1 MADTEIYI
9 GPRDASF
16 RNLISSV
23 LMMSNIYPEYLS
35 FLLSDRAMQV
45 YDTVFTSKTVNPN
58 QCYELY
64 ELLGD
69 RTVNKFIVWYV
80 YSKYPILRCP
90 DATEIIAKILIKYG
104 AKNTLFSIAESLGF
118 WPFISASTEFRN
130 TKMKPLL
137 EDVFESFIGATERML
152 DDHYQIGVGY
162 AVVYAILSSAYNRVN
177 ISFKYEDITSAVT
190 RLTELLTFMNKGKRP
205 YDRVALEYKN
215 KDVILQSGHK
225 ARRVDIFLVG
235 SSDPDYKRIVMSMI
249 PTIEEVLSMPTET
262 EQYKLRLQDMLEQLT
277 VKTGSSKWTQI
288 GTGTSGIQSDA
299 KEKAAEEALRWL
311 KDKMHIEPVIKEIYK
326 TLCL

>member
-1 MADTEIYI
+1 MADTELYF

-16 RNLISSV
+16 RNLISRV
-23 LMMSNIYPEYLS
+23 LMMSNLHPEYLS
-35 FLLSDRAMQV
+35 FLLSEKAMRV
-45 YDTVFTSKTVNPN
+45 YDTVFTSKTVNPK

-104 AKNTLFSIAESLGF
+104 AKNTLFGIAETLGF
-118 WPFISASTEFRN
+118 WPFISASVEFRN

-152 DDHYQIGVGY
+152 DDQYQTGVGY
-162 AVVYAILSSAYNRVN
+162 AVVYNILSNVYSQVN
-177 ISFKYEDITSAVT
+177 ISFKYEDITSSVT
-190 RLTELLTFMNKGKRP
+190 RLTELLTAMNKGKKP
-205 YDRVALEYKN
+205 YERVALEYKN
-215 KDVILQSGHK
+215 KDIILQSGHK

-249 PTIEEVLSMPTET
+249 PTIEEVLSVPSET
-262 EQYKLRLQDMLEQLT
+262 EQYKTRLQDMLEQLT
-277 VKTGSSKWTQI
+277 IKTGSSKWTQI
-288 GTGTSGIQSDA
+288 GSGISGIQADA
-299 KEKAAEEALRWL
+299 KEKAADEALRWL
-311 KDKMHIEPVIKEIYK
+311 KINKGVEPVIKEIYR